1 MDSIIGD
8 SKVSEKGKKVIK
20 ALNQSRKICVVLK
33 KTNGSPPARSG
44 LNSPVSVTL
53 GGN

>member
-20 ALNQSRKICVVLK
+20 ALNQSRKICVLK